1 MILNSIRLRITVAS
15 LAAIAIA
22 IFVAN
27 ILIAD
32 LFKEHAVKQFE
43 STMQVQ
49 SNQIASLVT
58 VDPKSGRIT
67 LTSQPSEP
75 RWSSPL
81 SGYYWQINLPD
92 GQLLRSRSLWDST
105 LNVSQKETA
114 GTSNFY
120 YIDDLSNQYLLV
132 LTKNLSIDGG
142 STKFLLTVAS
152 DTKELNKAILAFQS
166 SIQGYLLIL
175 AIVLLAILFLQ
186 ITFGLSPLS
195 ALKKALHRFHIG
207 EAERVEGVFP
217 IEFNPLITE
226 LNAVIDKN
234 SSIVTR
240 AKTQAGNLAHAMKTP
255 IAVISNALEDKN
267 ISDDS
272 FRELVKEQIHKARE
286 QIDWNLAKARAATS
300 SKNPRLKTPV
310 LPVIES
316 IVAVMHKVYAEK
328 GLIIEVQNP
337 ITSSFMFNGEEHD
350 LQEVVGNLLDNAC
363 KWAKSRVNISVSPCM
378 GGIQIVVE
386 DDGLGIN
393 PSDYP
398 KVLRRGFRVDELTQG
413 SGLGLAIVD
422 DLVSLYDGNI
432 ELGQSSLGGLRV
444 LIQLPSLNSIK
455 N

>member
-1 MILNSIRLRITVAS
+1 
-15 LAAIAIA
+15 
-22 IFVAN
+22 
-27 ILIAD
+27 
-32 LFKEHAVKQFE
+32 
-43 STMQVQ
+43 
-49 SNQIASLVT
+49 
-58 VDPKSGRIT
+58 
-67 LTSQPSEP
+67 
-75 RWSSPL
+75 
-81 SGYYWQINLPD
+81 
-92 GQLLRSRSLWDST
+92 
-105 LNVSQKETA
+105 
-114 GTSNFY
+114 
-120 YIDDLSNQYLLV
+120 
-132 LTKNLSIDGG
+132 
-142 STKFLLTVAS
+142 
-152 DTKELNKAILAFQS
+152 
-166 SIQGYLLIL
+166 
-175 AIVLLAILFLQ
+175 
-186 ITFGLSPLS
+186 
-195 ALKKALHRFHIG
+195 
-207 EAERVEGVFP
+207 
-217 IEFNPLITE
+217 
-226 LNAVIDKN
+226 
-234 SSIVTR
+234 
-240 AKTQAGNLAHAMKTP
+240 MKTP